1 MSALTDLET
10 RAVQLGYHYDG
21 LVRVDHPFDQV
32 NPVTW
37 VVVLTD
43 GDGSELTFQADTV
56 EGAVELAT
64 DRMSLLCGMRDE

>member
-1 MSALTDLET
+1 MSALTELET

-21 LVRVDHPFDQV
+21 IVRVGDPAL
-32 NPVTW
+32 W

-64 DRMSLLCGMRDE
+64 DRMSLICGMRDE

>member
-1 MSALTDLET
+1 LSALTDLET

-21 LVRVDHPFDQV
+21 LIRVGDPAL
-32 NPVTW
+32 W

-64 DRMSLLCGMRDE
+64 DRMSVLCGMRDE

>member
-1 MSALTDLET
+1 MSALTELEM

-21 LVRVDHPFDQV
+21 IVRVGDPAL
-32 NPVTW
+32 W

-64 DRMSLLCGMRDE
+64 DRMSVICGMRDE